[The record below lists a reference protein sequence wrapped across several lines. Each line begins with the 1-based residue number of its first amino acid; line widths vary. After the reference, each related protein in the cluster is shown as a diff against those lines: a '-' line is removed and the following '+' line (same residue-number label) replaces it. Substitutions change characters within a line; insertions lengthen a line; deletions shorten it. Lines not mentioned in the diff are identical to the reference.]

1 MNKQK
6 RTEKPITWGG
16 YLKFCGVFTVI
27 STIISAVYFIGL
39 VDRVSEDSVEAVQW
53 LGSSKEPF
61 LREKGSLSGGLFL
74 FISTEVVFTK
84 SSSLLRI
91 AVERR

>member
-1 MNKQK
+1 M
-6 RTEKPITWGG
+6 G
-16 YLKFCGVFTVI
+16 
-27 STIISAVYFIGL
+27 
-39 VDRVSEDSVEAVQW
+39 RVSDDSVEAVQW

>member
-1 MNKQK
+1 
-6 RTEKPITWGG
+6 
-16 YLKFCGVFTVI
+16 
-27 STIISAVYFIGL
+27 